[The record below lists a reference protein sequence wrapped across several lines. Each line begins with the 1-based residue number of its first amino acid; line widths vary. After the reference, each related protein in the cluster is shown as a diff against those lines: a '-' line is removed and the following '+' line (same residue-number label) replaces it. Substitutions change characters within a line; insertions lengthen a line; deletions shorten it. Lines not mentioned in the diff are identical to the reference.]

1 MPQDYTLIKRNTW
14 SWLFKQN
21 NLTNIVTQPS
31 KPKKEIKVVKKT
43 NGLHRYVDEFPGY
56 PPEHK
61 EFNQYYAEK
70 GEKLVSKLLSL

>member
-1 MPQDYTLIKRNTW
+1 
-14 SWLFKQN
+14 
-21 NLTNIVTQPS
+21 VTQPS